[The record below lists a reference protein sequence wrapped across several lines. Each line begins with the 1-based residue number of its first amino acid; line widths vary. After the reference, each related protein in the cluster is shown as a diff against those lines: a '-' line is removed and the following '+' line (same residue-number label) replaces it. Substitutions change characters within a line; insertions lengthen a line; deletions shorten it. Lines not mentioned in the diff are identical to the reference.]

1 MIGLAYKSGE
11 SYLINFAIGT
21 AVSGLFIALIRII
34 FLFIYHINDAGSFS
48 EK

>member
-34 FLFIYHINDAGSFS
+34 FLIIYHVHYADSFS
-48 EK
+48 KK

>member
-34 FLFIYHINDAGSFS
+34 FLFIYHIHDDSFS